1 MNTVQLS
8 YQSNNLS
15 FILLTISFYII
26 GILYAFHYK
35 YSKEFV
41 LSSFGQRYANQYL
54 RDDNIFKRRVNILFS
69 ILMIINISFFVSSVI
84 SPVDLSLE
92 LLIKTILYT
101 SLYYFAKFVCIWF
114 VGVLL
119 KMKQIGSLSLFFTT
133 LFDKVFA
140 LFAFPLLVLFHFYY
154 TDITEE
160 SSILL
165 FGILSLFFLLKIYWK
180 LRIGIKSFGFP
191 RFYLFLYICILEF
204 FPLILLYRGIVFA

>member
-92 LLIKTILYT
+92 LLIKTIFYT

-119 KMKQIGSLSLFFTT
+119 KKKQIGSLALFFTT
-133 LFDKVFA
+133 LFDKVFKQC
-140 LFAFPLLVLFHFYY
+140 FHY
-154 TDITEE
+154 
-160 SSILL
+160 
-165 FGILSLFFLLKIYWK
+165 
-180 LRIGIKSFGFP
+180 
-191 RFYLFLYICILEF
+191 
-204 FPLILLYRGIVFA
+204 